1 MTEYNTLSKMCNLQ
15 LNKSNLGIKDG
26 TEVSFKISS
35 NVVDDFNDENNFLH
49 KKDLQMIHQLI

>member
-1 MTEYNTLSKMCNLQ
+1 MTEYNTLSIMCNLQ

>member
-1 MTEYNTLSKMCNLQ
+1 MTEYNTLSIMCNLQ

-35 NVVDDFNDENNFLH
+35 NVDDFNDENNFLH